1 MSALASNRYPGAL
14 LFSTLMHG
22 GAVVLLALLTYVLHP
37 PTMSSSKIMVLVAG
51 EGDNYA
57 ATEAPAL
64 GTPGGATAD
73 EPAAAADEPEPA
85 APAPLEAVP
94 MPKRVDPARKL
105 ENTVRQIAAKRA
117 EEKREAAR
125 QAKEEAKRAA
135 MTKAEFD
142 KANKNKPAAKANAP
156 EPPKVAKIDGEGIA
170 GGVTGGS
177 TANTTGGAG
186 GKALRRDDGGV
197 MDAYYALFKQRIREA
212 FEPPPGLSDSLVAKV
227 TVTIS
232 AGGAL
237 SGVKISKSSGS
248 PEFDN
253 AVRAA
258 ITRVQMPAS
267 PDQSSQE
274 ISFDIRMHDLSDG

>member
-1 MSALASNRYPGAL
+1 
-14 LFSTLMHG
+14 
-22 GAVVLLALLTYVLHP
+22 
-37 PTMSSSKIMVLVAG
+37 
-51 EGDNYA
+51 
-57 ATEAPAL
+57 
-64 GTPGGATAD
+64 
-73 EPAAAADEPEPA
+73 
-85 APAPLEAVP
+85 
-94 MPKRVDPARKL
+94 MPKPVDPARKL

-142 KANKNKPAAKANAP
+142 KANRNKQAAKANAP

-186 GKALRRDDGGV
+186 GKALSREDGGV

-212 FEPPPGLSDSLVAKV
+212 FEPPPGLSDALVAKV

-232 AGGAL
+232 AGGSL
-237 SGVKISKSSGS
+237 SGVKISKPSGS

-258 ITRVQMPAS
+258 IARVRMPAS